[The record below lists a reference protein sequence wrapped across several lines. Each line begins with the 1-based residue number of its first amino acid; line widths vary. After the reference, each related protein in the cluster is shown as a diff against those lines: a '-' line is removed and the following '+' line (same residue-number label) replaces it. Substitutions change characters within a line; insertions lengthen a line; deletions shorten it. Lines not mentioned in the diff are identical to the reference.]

1 MTLICE
7 VCNGMESLSCNCP
20 TCLQPADDQ
29 GKLSDYYGP
38 YAPYRDIDDVTD
50 SLLDDASQHQCVHL
64 AFCPECAVSFPIP
77 VPEKLQAE

>member
-1 MTLICE
+1 MTLMCE
-7 VCNGMESLSCNCP
+7 VCNGMESLSYSCP

-38 YAPYRDIDDVTD
+38 YAPYRAIDDGMDNLSGDVM
-50 SLLDDASQHQCVHL
+50 QRQCVHL
-64 AFCPECAVSFPIP
+64 AFCPACAASFPVP